1 MAVNSR
7 GRAHVEQSL
16 LEVCFFDAVRTLLLG
31 FVGTLASGR
40 SATVVIGD
48 ARAFGKKSESSA
60 ATRIASR
67 RIP

>member
-1 MAVNSR
+1 MAVNSQ
-7 GRAHVEQSL
+7 GRAHVEHSL
-16 LEVCFFDAVRTLLLG
+16 LEVLFDAVRTLLLG

-40 SATVVIGD
+40 SATFVIGD

-60 ATRIASR
+60 ATRIAPR